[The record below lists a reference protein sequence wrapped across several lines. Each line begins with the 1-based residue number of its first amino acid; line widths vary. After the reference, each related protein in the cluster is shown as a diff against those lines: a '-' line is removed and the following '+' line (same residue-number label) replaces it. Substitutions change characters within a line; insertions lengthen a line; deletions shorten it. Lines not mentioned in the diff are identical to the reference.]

1 MANWSFNPNDYQER
15 DFTLIPEGNHRVR
28 IADVTERTFRSG
40 NEGYEI
46 VLEVSGYNSKIWH
59 YLVLNPSDVKQ
70 TNQNIGAFFNSFGI
84 TGNQMGTGK
93 QWIGKVGAARV
104 KHEAY
109 NGNTS
114 AKVQYLISRSK
125 QDTLPPWQGNS
136 APAAA
141 PVEQGFMQV
150 DTEELPFN

>member
-46 VLEVSGYNSKIWH
+46 VLEVSGYNSKLWF
-59 YLVLNPSDVKQ
+59 YLVLNASDVKQ

-104 KHEAY
+104 KHEEY

-114 AKVQYLISRSK
+114 AKVQYLINRSK
-125 QDTLPPWQGNS
+125 QDELPPWQGGN
-136 APAAA
+136 AQAKPA
-141 PVEQGFMQV
+141 EQGFVQV
-150 DTEELPFN
+150 DDEELPFN

>member
-28 IADVTERTFRSG
+28 ISDVTERTFRSG

-46 VLEVSGYNSKIWH
+46 VLEVSGYNSKIWY
-59 YLVLNPSDVKQ
+59 YLVLNPADVKQ

-114 AKVQYLISRSK
+114 AKVQYLINRSK
-125 QDTLPPWQGNS
+125 QDELPPWQGNG
-136 APAAA
+136 APAKPA
-141 PVEQGFMQV
+141 EQGFVQV